1 MNFLE
6 LWTCK
11 SGNNN
16 SNYCDPTYDALVAK
30 ARRTQ
35 DNNARY
41 AIYGQLEDK
50 LLGKDGAVPFSPIY
64 WYTYVQLERP
74 TIKDSLNVNLLN
86 QTDYSKVVEVQPRAS
101 RAGGGGPPAPA
112 PPRTLDSRAMTRLI
126 VRRVLWTV
134 PVILLVI
141 LMTFVLM
148 RQIEGNPF
156 RQSERAIPESI
167 QRNLEA
173 KYGLDQPWYVQYV
186 RYVRGVVTF
195 DLGPSLVLRNQS
207 VNDIVREHFPPS
219 LELGALAMLFA
230 LVFGIPLG
238 LLAALRANK
247 WPDYGAMVV
256 ANVGFAIPSF
266 LVATLLIYWFAVKL
280 KIGVPTSGW
289 DSWQSKVLPSIA
301 LGLGP
306 MAYFARL
313 TRGSVLETLQQDY
326 IRTARA
332 KGLRR
337 RRVVVVHT
345 LRNSLI
351 PVVTAAGPILGFLIT
366 GSFVIEQI
374 FAIPGIGRYY
384 VTAVTARDYSVVMGL
399 TVLLAMIVIVANMVV
414 DILYG
419 ILDPRTREAR

>member
-1 MNFLE
+1 
-6 LWTCK
+6 
-11 SGNNN
+11 
-16 SNYCDPTYDALVAK
+16 
-30 ARRTQ
+30 
-35 DNNARY
+35 
-41 AIYGQLEDK
+41 
-50 LLGKDGAVPFSPIY
+50 
-64 WYTYVQLERP
+64 
-74 TIKDSLNVNLLN
+74 
-86 QTDYSKVVEVQPRAS
+86 
-101 RAGGGGPPAPA
+101 
-112 PPRTLDSRAMTRLI
+112 MTRLI
-126 VRRVLWTV
+126 IRRVLWTV

-141 LMTFVLM
+141 LMTFLLM

-156 RQSERAIPESI
+156 RHSERAIPESI

-173 KYGLDQPWYVQYV
+173 KYGLDDPWYVQYV
-186 RYVRGVVTF
+186 RYVRDVATF
-195 DLGPSLVLRNQS
+195 DLGPSLVLRNRD

-247 WPDYGAMVV
+247 WPDYSAMVV
-256 ANVGFAIPSF
+256 ANVGFAVPSF
-266 LVATLLIYWFAVKL
+266 LVATLLIYFFAVRWGD
-280 KIGVPTSGW
+280 IFDVPTSGW
-289 DSWQSKVLPSIA
+289 DTWQSKILPTIA

-399 TVLLAMIVIVANMVV
+399 TVLLAMIVIIANMVV

-419 ILDPRTREAR
+419 ILDPRTREAQ

>member
-1 MNFLE
+1 
-6 LWTCK
+6 
-11 SGNNN
+11 
-16 SNYCDPTYDALVAK
+16 
-30 ARRTQ
+30 
-35 DNNARY
+35 
-41 AIYGQLEDK
+41 
-50 LLGKDGAVPFSPIY
+50 
-64 WYTYVQLERP
+64 
-74 TIKDSLNVNLLN
+74 
-86 QTDYSKVVEVQPRAS
+86 
-101 RAGGGGPPAPA
+101 
-112 PPRTLDSRAMTRLI
+112 MTRLI
-126 VRRVLWTV
+126 VRRVLWTI

-141 LMTFVLM
+141 LMTFLLM

-156 RQSERAIPESI
+156 RTSERAIPASI
-167 QRNLEA
+167 QANLEA
-173 KYGLDQPWYVQYV
+173 KFGLDDPWWKQYV
-186 RYVRGVVTF
+186 RYVKGVATF
-195 DLGPSLVLRNQS
+195 DLGPSLVLRNRD

-247 WPDYGAMVV
+247 WPDYTAMFV
-256 ANVGFAIPSF
+256 ANVGFAVPSF
-266 LVATLLIYWFAVKL
+266 LIATLLIYFFAVRWGD
-280 KIGVPTSGW
+280 IFDIPTSGW
-289 DSWQSKVLPSIA
+289 TTWQSKILPTIA

-399 TVLLAMIVIVANMVV
+399 TVLLAMIVIIANMVV

>member
-1 MNFLE
+1 
-6 LWTCK
+6 
-11 SGNNN
+11 
-16 SNYCDPTYDALVAK
+16 
-30 ARRTQ
+30 
-35 DNNARY
+35 
-41 AIYGQLEDK
+41 
-50 LLGKDGAVPFSPIY
+50 
-64 WYTYVQLERP
+64 
-74 TIKDSLNVNLLN
+74 
-86 QTDYSKVVEVQPRAS
+86 
-101 RAGGGGPPAPA
+101 
-112 PPRTLDSRAMTRLI
+112 MTRLI
-126 VRRVLWTV
+126 IRRVLWTV

-156 RQSERAIPESI
+156 RHSERAIPESI

-173 KYGLDQPWYVQYV
+173 KYGLDQPWFVQYF
-186 RYVRGVVTF
+186 RYVKGVVTF

-247 WPDYGAMVV
+247 WPDYSAMVV
-256 ANVGFAIPSF
+256 ANVGFAVPSF
-266 LVATLLIYWFAVKL
+266 LVATLLIYFFAVRW
-280 KIGVPTSGW
+280 GDVFDVPTSGW
-289 DSWQSKVLPSIA
+289 DTWQSKVLPTIA